1 MTEHCSIPYSLPPRS
16 AELQVNLRQA
26 SPATSTPKVSSLK
39 PPPRKAHGRQAPNVL
54 PTSWPPA
61 LAWGRK
67 KTPFGGTLESTPET
81 RPDSS
86 RSSARGARTSVPPP
100 RGISRGHSRGM
111 PPPKATLA
119 LPQSSSFQRSSG
131 SRPEALGSPHPAS
144 QPGLRAGGRVLWPG
158 VLFTT
163 RNKSAPSG
171 LGWGVAAGS
180 GPIPATP
187 AAPRTRNPGPSPA
200 PAVHCPSQPLP
211 ASACASP
218 DPLPSAPLPAH
229 HWPPQA
235 PRTARVPPAPSL
247 HQPSGKLS
255 NLRSSPQLR
264 SRGPRRARGAR
275 EGPGRTPTGCL
286 AGSGPEPPGWATA
299 SQRSTAQ
306 RQVELHDWGGAGGRP
321 GGQTREQR
329 AQRLRAQSGAGAGCA
344 ATPRQV
350 SPPEQHCLPRT
361 DLRE

>member
-1 MTEHCSIPYSLPPRS
+1 MGE
-16 AELQVNLRQA
+16 EENF
-26 SPATSTPKVSSLK
+26 
-39 PPPRKAHGRQAPNVL
+39 
-54 PTSWPPA
+54 
-61 LAWGRK
+61 
-67 KTPFGGTLESTPET
+67 FGGTLESTPET
-81 RPDSS
+81 RPNSS
-86 RSSARGARTSVPPP
+86 RSSARGARTSASPP

-111 PPPKATLA
+111 PPPEATLA
-119 LPQSSSFQRSSG
+119 LPQSSSFQRSPG

-171 LGWGVAAGS
+171 LGRGVAAGS

-187 AAPRTRNPGPSPA
+187 AAPRTRNPGPRPA
-200 PAVHCPSQPLP
+200 AAVHCPSQPLP

-229 HWPPQA
+229 RWPPQA